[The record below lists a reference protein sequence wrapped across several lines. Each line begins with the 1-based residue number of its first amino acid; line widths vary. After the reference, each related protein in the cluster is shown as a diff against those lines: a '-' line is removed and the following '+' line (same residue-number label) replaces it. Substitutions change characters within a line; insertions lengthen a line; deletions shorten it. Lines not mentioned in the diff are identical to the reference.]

1 MNFNVERKTL
11 LLEIYKPF
19 RRKSSGSRATQKV
32 SDLPQNTQFIKEK
45 KLINCFHQNK
55 TFVLQNLLRWQKDS
69 RRHER

>member
-32 SDLPQNTQFIKEK
+32 SDLPQNAQFIKEK
-45 KLINCFHQNK
+45 KLINRFHQNK
-55 TFVLQNLLRWQKDS
+55 TFVLQNLLRWQKDG
-69 RRHER
+69 

>member
-19 RRKSSGSRATQKV
+19 RRKSSGSRATQKF
-32 SDLPQNTQFIKEK
+32 SDLPQNAQFIKEK
-45 KLINCFHQNK
+45 KLINRFHQNK
-55 TFVLQNLLRWQKDS
+55 TFVLQNLLRWQKDG

>member
-19 RRKSSGSRATQKV
+19 RRKSSGSRAPQKV
-32 SDLPQNTQFIKEK
+32 SDLPQNAQFIKEK
-45 KLINCFHQNK
+45 KLINRFHQNK
-55 TFVLQNLLRWQKDS
+55 TFVLQNLLRWQKDG

>member
-32 SDLPQNTQFIKEK
+32 SDLPQNAQFIKEK
-45 KLINCFHQNK
+45 KLINRFHQNK
-55 TFVLQNLLRWQKDS
+55 TFVLQNLLRWQKDG